1 MKYLAIV
8 LLFGSLLS
16 CKKKKDEPPT
26 KTEMLTSSSWKYE
39 SGGIDQDRN
48 GTVDFT
54 FESTGLLQPCI
65 LDNTGTFSSNGT
77 GVADEGATKCNTT
90 AAQTTAFTWNFQ
102 NNETELQVLGS
113 GLFGLGGKFKIKE
126 LTSTRLALTK
136 DTTVTLSGMPPTTVG
151 LIVNLKH

>member
-16 CKKKKDEPPT
+16 CKKKKDEPT
-26 KTEMLTSSSWKYE
+26 KTDLITSSSWQYE

-65 LDNTGTFSSNGT
+65 LDNKGTFHADGT
-77 GVADEGATKCNTT
+77 GVADEGATKCN
-90 AAQTTAFTWNFQ
+90 ASAPQTTPFTWSFAS
-102 NNETELQVLGS
+102 NET
-113 GLFGLGGKFKIKE
+113 
-126 LTSTRLALTK
+126 
-136 DTTVTLSGMPPTTVG
+136 
-151 LIVNLKH
+151 